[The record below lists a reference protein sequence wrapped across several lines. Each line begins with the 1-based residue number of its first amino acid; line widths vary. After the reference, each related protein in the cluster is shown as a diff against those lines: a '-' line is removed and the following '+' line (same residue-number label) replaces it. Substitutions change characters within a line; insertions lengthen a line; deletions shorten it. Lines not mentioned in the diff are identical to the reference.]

1 MKTTVKQE
9 ERITG
14 NRIKEQCCDYTYQPG
29 QGLPLEPG
37 GCYTIFCK
45 TEHAP
50 HFFNQCKMN
59 YNTNYVLVT
68 HNSDIGITKNIF
80 DLAPPN
86 VHKWFAMNVDHEDK
100 KLISIPIGSVGSTWI
115 GTDEYAAQRYE
126 HDYILT
132 EETGKPKE
140 HRNLVYINFGIHTN
154 NQHRAPIYEHFKN
167 KDWATSR
174 PCDIPLSEY
183 EKSDGFVSV
192 SQYYDE
198 VYNHKFVMSPLGNGL
213 DCGRNWQC
221 VYLGTIPIVPKH
233 INIEFYEDL
242 PILIYDDISD
252 LTEEYLNSAYEDITK
267 KKVNLEKAT
276 LSYWKNRFVEEKN
289 LASRK
294 NRAK

>member
-29 QGLPLEPG
+29 QGLPIDPG

-45 TEHAP
+45 TEHAAY
-50 HFFNQCKMN
+50 FFNQCKMN
-59 YNTNYVLVT
+59 YSTSYILVT
-68 HNSDIGITKNIF
+68 HNSDIGITKEIF

-86 VHKWFAMNVDHEDK
+86 VYKWFAMNVDHEDER
-100 KLISIPIGSVGSTWI
+100 LVSVPIGSVGSPWI
-115 GTDEYAAQRYE
+115 GVDEHAAQRYE
-126 HDYILT
+126 HDYVLT
-132 EETGKPKE
+132 EETGRPKE
-140 HRNLVYINFGIHTN
+140 HRNLVYVNFGIHTN
-154 NQHRAPIYEHFKN
+154 NQHRAPIYEYFKN
-167 KDWATSR
+167 KKWATVR

-183 EKSDGFVSV
+183 EKSDGFVSI

-221 VYLGTIPIVPKH
+221 LYLGTIPIVPRH

-242 PILIYDDISD
+242 PILIYDDIND
-252 LTEEYLNSAYEDITK
+252 LTEEYLNSAYEEITK

-276 LSYWKNRFVEEKN
+276 LSYWKKRFEEEKK